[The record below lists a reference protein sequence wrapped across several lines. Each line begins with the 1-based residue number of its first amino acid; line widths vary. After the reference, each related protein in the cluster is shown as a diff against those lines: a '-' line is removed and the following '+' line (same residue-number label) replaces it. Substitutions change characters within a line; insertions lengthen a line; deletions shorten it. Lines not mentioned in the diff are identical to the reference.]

1 MNVVVTG
8 AAGQLGTETTAA
20 WTAAGDKVTGL
31 RRADLDLTRTADIH
45 RVLAALRPALVI
57 NCSADNGVDAAESDP
72 LPPLAVNAWAVASLA
87 RACAEFGATF
97 IHYSTDFVFDG
108 TADRPYGE
116 DDGPNPKSVYGM
128 TKLLGEML
136 AADAPRHYVVRVE
149 SLFGGQVMHSSI
161 DRIWARMA
169 SGETAM
175 AFADRTISP
184 SFVSDIVWATRAL
197 VEAQAPTGLYHCVNS
212 GLASFFEVADHLR
225 VLGGFSPELL
235 RPGRVAE
242 ANLQAPRP
250 MFTALS
256 NQKLRDHGIP
266 MPEWRDAIARYVADR
281 RRA

>member
-20 WTAAGDKVTGL
+20 FIEAGHQVTGL
-31 RRADLDLTRTADIH
+31 RRADLDLTRSADIH
-45 RVLAALRPALVI
+45 RVIGALQPELVI
-57 NCSADNGVDAAESDP
+57 NCAADNGVDAAESDP

-87 RACAEFGATF
+87 RACAELGATF

-108 TADRPYGE
+108 SADRPYTE

-136 AADAPRHYVVRVE
+136 ATDAPRHYVLRVE

-161 DRIWARMA
+161 DRIWDRMA
-169 SGETAM
+169 SGVTAM

-184 SFVSDIVWATRAL
+184 SFVTDIVWATGAL
-197 VEAQAPTGLYHCVNS
+197 VKAQVPSGLYHCVNS
-212 GLASFFEVADHLR
+212 GLASFFEVADHMR
-225 VLGGFSPELL
+225 ELGGFSPELL
-235 RPGRVAE
+235 KAGRVAE
-242 ANLQAPRP
+242 AALPAPRP
-250 MFTALS
+250 RFTALS

-266 MPEWRDAIARYVADR
+266 MPEWRDAIARYVAS

>member
-20 WTAAGDKVTGL
+20 WTAAGHIVAGL
-31 RRADLDLTRTADIH
+31 RRADLDLTRPADIS
-45 RVLAALRPALVI
+45 RVMDRLRPELVI
-57 NCSADNGVDAAESDP
+57 NCSADNGVDAAESDA

-136 AADAPRHYVVRVE
+136 ATDAPRHYVLRVE
-149 SLFGGQVMHSSI
+149 SLFGGRVRHSSI
-161 DRIWARMA
+161 DRLWGRMA

-184 SFVSDIVWATRAL
+184 SFVTDIVWATRTL
-197 VEAQAPTGLYHCVNS
+197 VEAHAPAGLYHCVNT
-212 GLASFFEVADHLR
+212 GHASFFEVADYVR
-225 VLGGFSPELL
+225 TLGGFPAELL
-235 RPGRVAE
+235 KAGRVAE
-242 ANLQAPRP
+242 ASLPAPRP

-256 NQKLRDHGIP
+256 NQKLRDIGIP
-266 MPEWRDAIARYVADR
+266 MPEWRDAIARYVSDL
-281 RRA
+281 RA